1 MPDPPTKNESELGW
15 LEAMPKVLR
24 GGDGSGFEDSHARG
38 EDNLRRL
45 LGDAIYNAG
54 YASSGDVEI

>member
-1 MPDPPTKNESELGW
+1 
-15 LEAMPKVLR
+15 MPKVLR